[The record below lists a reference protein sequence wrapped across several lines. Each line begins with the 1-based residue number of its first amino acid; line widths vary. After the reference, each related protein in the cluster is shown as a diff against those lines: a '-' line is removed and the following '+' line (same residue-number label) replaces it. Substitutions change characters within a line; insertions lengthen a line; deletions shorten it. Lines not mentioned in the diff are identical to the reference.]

1 MVSDAVVISLYTLL
15 IMMLTFPLMIAICL
29 KIRRKTKFIPFLL
42 GLLVYFTFAIVCP
55 TFVHTIFL
63 NQGRPTSAFLNSN
76 VISYSAYYAIVV
88 GILEE
93 LGIFVAFKKILV
105 NYDKKDTALMYG
117 LGHAGL
123 DILFMNALSIVVFI
137 IFATAL
143 NEKGVEGFKEIYA
156 DVDGVD
162 LDKNIEYLTNISV
175 LQLFLQALRYIL
187 FFVFHIFASIIV
199 FYAAKKSTIQY
210 YWIAV
215 LLRGLLTIP
224 GSIEKFEN
232 LDGTD
237 IPQTVIMVICVLAIV
252 AMAGFIALKLYK
264 NYDSEQI
271 LMPKDL
277 FSKEISPKLY

>member
-1 MVSDAVVISLYTLL
+1 MVSDAVIISLYTLL
-15 IMMLTFPLMIAICL
+15 VMMLTFPLMIAILL

-63 NQGRPTSAFLNSN
+63 NTGRPTSAFFNSN
-76 VISYSAYYAIVV
+76 VIAYSAYYAVVV

-93 LGIFVAFKKILV
+93 LGIFIAFKKILV

-123 DILFMNALSIVVFI
+123 DVLFMNALSIVTFI

-143 NEKGVEGFKEIYA
+143 NEKGVEGFKEIYEGIE
-156 DVDGVD
+156 GVD
-162 LDKNIEYLTNISV
+162 LDKNIEYLTGISIV
-175 LQLFLQALRYIL
+175 QLLLQALRYIL
-187 FFVFHIFASIIV
+187 FFVFHIFTSIIV
-199 FYAAKKSTIQY
+199 FYAAKRSTIEY

-224 GSIEKFEN
+224 GSVEKFEK
-232 LDGTD
+232 LDGTN

-252 AMAGFIALKLYK
+252 AMAGFIALKLYR
-264 NYDSEQI
+264 NYDSEQV
-271 LMPKDL
+271 LMPRDL
-277 FSKEISPKLY
+277 FSKGNNKMRY

>member
-15 IMMLTFPLMIAICL
+15 IMMLTFPLMIAVCL

-123 DILFMNALSIVVFI
+123 DVLFMNALSIVTFI

-143 NEKGVEGFKEIYA
+143 NEKGVEGFKEIYEGIE
-156 DVDGVD
+156 GVD
-162 LDKNIEYLTNISV
+162 IDKNIEYLTSISIV
-175 LQLFLQALRYIL
+175 QLLLQALRYIL
-187 FFVFHIFASIIV
+187 FFVFHLFTSIIV
-199 FYAAKKSTIQY
+199 FYAAKRSTIEY

-224 GSIEKFEN
+224 GSVEKFEK
-232 LDGTD
+232 LDGTN

-252 AMAGFIALKLYK
+252 AMAGFIALKLYR
-264 NYDSEQI
+264 NYDSEQV
-271 LMPKDL
+271 LMPRDL
-277 FSKEISPKLY
+277 FSKGNNKMLY